1 MSSNQKRPNFSLSA
15 LLCAVGLNLVACS
28 EPEAP
33 VADGSPNPLYV
44 FGVDGATWDIIDR
57 MIGDGELPNFA
68 RMKAEGS
75 HGRLITV
82 GPQVSPVVWTT
93 LATGHFGRRHG
104 ILDFVYPYTP
114 GSKRPVESGDRLE
127 PAIWNIASAADKRV
141 VNIGYFSSY
150 PAETINGVNVSDRSL
165 QFKLPRADYPENGV
179 PDKLPL
185 VEKMFSRDVR
195 QALFDRYF
203 QWPFNERQA
212 PDPGTPEARA
222 HELVTG
228 QMEIHKRIVAE
239 AYYQEVTR
247 RLIQDPVDL
256 FITYFRLTDYMG
268 HGLYAYYDDTDYEK
282 PIDPALKSL
291 LGNALPES
299 YRFMDEI
306 LGEMLA
312 AIPANANLII
322 ISDHGFGSATGA
334 YKVKEANRDRLTG
347 NHRPD
352 GLFAG
357 IGPDLI
363 PGEVKGMT
371 IMEIA
376 PLMLALTGL
385 SISDELP
392 GRVPYEILE
401 PQHTDKHPIN
411 TVAAY
416 DYQAQDTRIELD
428 SQAQED
434 AVRSLQGL
442 GYVSGSLEL
451 GDRAGGFDFWATE
464 RENLYYHVLGEI
476 TYALLNEDLTE
487 ALAVYQLCEARRPEM
502 TTQLRSRVRA
512 SYLAIQGAVGA
523 DVAPQQP
530 LAQFL
535 QATRK
540 EQQN

>member
-1 MSSNQKRPNFSLSA
+1 MSRSTRARAVAAVFAATLALGLVSCGEQEQVAEQSSA
-15 LLCAVGLNLVACS
+15 
-28 EPEAP
+28 
-33 VADGSPNPLYV
+33 NPLYV
-44 FGVDGATWDIIDR
+44 FGVDGATWAIIDR
-57 MIGDGELPNFA
+57 MIAAGELPNFA
-68 RMKAEGS
+68 RMKAEGAY
-75 HGRLITV
+75 GQLITV

-127 PAIWNIASAADKRV
+127 PAIWNIASEAGKRV

-150 PAETINGVNVSDRSL
+150 PAETVNGVNVSDRSL
-165 QFKLPRADYPENGV
+165 QYRLPRADYPEDGV

-185 VEKMFSRDVR
+185 VQRMFKWDER
-195 QALFDRYF
+195 QQLFDRYF
-203 QWPFNERQA
+203 KWPFNEKEA
-212 PDPGTPEARA
+212 PEPGTAEATA
-222 HELVTG
+222 YKLVTG
-228 QMEIHKRIVAE
+228 NMEIHKRIVAE

-247 RLIQDPVDL
+247 RLIKDPADL

-268 HGLYAYYDDTDYEK
+268 HGLYAYYDDADYEE
-282 PIDPALKSL
+282 PVDAQLKTL

-334 YKVKEANRDRLTG
+334 YQVKPENRGRLTG

-357 IGPDLI
+357 IGPDLV

-376 PLMLALTGL
+376 PLMMALTGL
-385 SISDELP
+385 PVSDELP
-392 GRVPYEILE
+392 GRVPYEVLQPE
-401 PQHTDKHPIN
+401 LTDRRPVN
-411 TVAAY
+411 FVAQY
-416 DYQAQDTRIELD
+416 DYEAQDTRVELD
-428 SQAQED
+428 SQAQQD

-451 GDRAGGFDFWATE
+451 GDRGGGFDFWVTE
-464 RENLYYHVLGEI
+464 KENLYYHVLGEI
-476 TYALLNEDLTE
+476 TYALLNEDLSE
-487 ALAVYQLCEARRPEM
+487 ALAVYQMCETRRPEM
-502 TTQLRSRVRA
+502 ATQLRSRVRS

-530 LAQFL
+530 LTQFL

-540 EQQN
+540 EP